1 MRLRLRTIIL
11 VFILLL
17 VLSAVPIVL
26 ALIAP
31 VHAQDDDPT
40 GPQATL
46 AVQPLTIIDD
56 QGKPHQFK
64 VEMAMTPQEQATGLM
79 FRKVVPA
86 DSGML
91 FVFPTVQPEPFWMK
105 NTLVPLDMVF
115 INADGT
121 IRAIAENTVPYSL
134 APVDSGGPVK
144 AVLELQGGLTEKE
157 QISVGDQVVAQS
169 FGNAKPAP
177 AAAGSN

>member
-1 MRLRLRTIIL
+1 MRLRTIVAVI
-11 VFILLL
+11 ILLL
-17 VLSAVPIVL
+17 CLSAVPIVL

-31 VHAQDDDPT
+31 VHAQDDPT

-46 AVQPLTIIDD
+46 QQQPLTIVDD
-56 QGKPHQFK
+56 QGKPHHFK
-64 VEMAMTPQEQATGLM
+64 VEMAVTPQEQETGLM
-79 FRKVVPA
+79 FRKSVPA
-86 DSGML
+86 DGGML
-91 FVFPTVQPEPFWMK
+91 FVFPSVQPEPFWMK

-115 INADGT
+115 INPDGT

-144 AVLELQGGLTEKE
+144 AVLELQGGLTAKE
-157 QISVGDQVVAQS
+157 QISVGDSVLAAP
-169 FGNAKPAP
+169 FGNAKSAA